1 MDDTSDDGALRIELP
16 EGAPPDLTT
25 FVYDELGVV
34 PLVAGPVR
42 GLPEV
47 APVVVWIGDALA
59 AGLIGAAGERAL
71 ARVVARLRR
80 SRDDQPRPVLV
91 VRGDRRPVL
100 TFVFGEDLVGGVD
113 PAAVHDLLVIDR
125 SGYGDSVHLYRVS
138 GVWVDDASPG
148 D

>member
-16 EGAPPDLTT
+16 EGATPDLTT
-25 FVYDELGVV
+25 FVYDELGVM

-47 APVVVWIGDALA
+47 APVVVWIGEALA

-80 SRDDQPRPVLV
+80 SRDEQPRPVLV

-100 TFVFGEDLVGGVD
+100 TFVFGDGAGTEDL
-113 PAAVHDLLVIDR
+113 AAVHDLLVIDR
-125 SGYGDSVHLYRVS
+125 SRFGDAVHLYRVS
-138 GVWVDDASPG
+138 GAWVDDAALG